1 MKVAEPDPADLAEID
16 SFCDTLWLEDG
27 LARASLASYRSDL
40 LQLAQGKADLRDLF
54 QHGQVR
60 VDGDVALAKQLS
72 VLNGLV

>member
-40 LQLAQGKADLRDLF
+40 LQLATWLGEQPAT
-54 QHGQVR
+54 
-60 VDGDVALAKQLS
+60 ALG
-72 VLNGLV
+72 V